1 MIDAQ
6 NPNDFEEVDLYEHL
20 TQVVLEER
28 RSGKLAQTWPVSV
41 IEAEQKATAVAVV
54 VVGDDGSILVTARHN
69 DFSNFGLPGGKIEPG
84 ETARNAAI
92 RECFEETGIQVR
104 SLIPVYARRAT
115 THYCVT
121 YLVVELAP
129 ENQLKAGHKECT
141 PLWIN
146 SASLFMES
154 CHYRQY
160 NTNLWA
166 VLKKHGL
173 IQG

>member
-1 MIDAQ
+1 MTNSKNI
-6 NPNDFEEVDLYEHL
+6 NDFEEVDLFEHAGRAASQEL
-20 TQVVLEER
+20 
-28 RSGKLAQTWPVSV
+28 RSGKKISTWPKV
-41 IEAEQKATAVAVV
+41 IIDAEEKATAVAVV
-54 VVGDDGSILVTARHN
+54 VIGDDGSILVTARHN
-69 DFSNFGLPGGKIEPG
+69 DFTNFGLPGGKIEPG

-92 RECFEETGIQVR
+92 RECFEETGIQVT
-104 SLIPVYARRAT
+104 SLVPVYARRAT

-121 YLVVELAP
+121 YLVLEVAP
-129 ENQLKAGHKECT
+129 ENHLKAGHKECT

-146 SASLFMES
+146 SASLFLES

-160 NTNLWA
+160 NTNLWT

>member
-1 MIDAQ
+1 MTDVQ
-6 NPNDFEEVDLYEHL
+6 NPNDFEEVDLWEQGGGAHL
-20 TQVVLEER
+20 EDLR
-28 RSGKLAQTWPVSV
+28 AGRSTDWPQA
-41 IEAEQKATAVAVV
+41 ILEAEKKATAVAVV
-54 VVGDDGSILVTARHN
+54 VFGYDGSVLVTARHN
-69 DFSNFGLPGGKIEPG
+69 DFTNFGLPGGKIEPG

-92 RECFEETGIQVR
+92 RECFEETGIRVTG
-104 SLIPVYARRAT
+104 LVPVYARKAT

-121 YLVVELAP
+121 YLVVELGD
-129 ENQLKAGHKECT
+129 NGRLKAGHKECT

-146 SASLFMES
+146 SAALFLES